1 MAITAKVHTG
11 RDFFLE
17 HVARLN
23 RSVTLDAFQ
32 SRLSVRRVAKEDKIR
47 NSVDRHPRD
56 LLALLRRVP
65 KFRDL
70 RTVGLDRFVTLH
82 AEVNRR
88 NRCIVAFINSGVAKV
103 AGKADVRRMR
113 LMTERDRLRSNRL
126 GKLFLFLPRSRF
138 LSKREDAKQQA
149 DQQHASEP
157 KPSTPVLRL
166 PKITSHF
173 VPASPLGNANA
184 TILPVKTLS
193 YLLPPPAGI
202 TTNCLPDFF
211 PM

>member
-1 MAITAKVHTG
+1 SHILNILPVQDDTSRALIRNRISRNKSVAELVASRAIRSRTTLLMAITAKVHTG

-70 RTVGLDRFVTLH
+70 RTVGLDRLVTLH

-113 LMTERDRLRSNRL
+113 LMT
-126 GKLFLFLPRSRF
+126 
-138 LSKREDAKQQA
+138 
-149 DQQHASEP
+149 
-157 KPSTPVLRL
+157 
-166 PKITSHF
+166 
-173 VPASPLGNANA
+173 
-184 TILPVKTLS
+184 
-193 YLLPPPAGI
+193 
-202 TTNCLPDFF
+202 
-211 PM
+211 